1 MEIASP
7 SPPERDNTAVLDA
20 HKVIKDG
27 MVEDVDASYLTFLG
41 LLYVNAV
48 VNIRP
53 HNIVRRRRSLRLIT
67 VDLVVLR
74 S

>member
-1 MEIASP
+1 
-7 SPPERDNTAVLDA
+7 
-20 HKVIKDG
+20 